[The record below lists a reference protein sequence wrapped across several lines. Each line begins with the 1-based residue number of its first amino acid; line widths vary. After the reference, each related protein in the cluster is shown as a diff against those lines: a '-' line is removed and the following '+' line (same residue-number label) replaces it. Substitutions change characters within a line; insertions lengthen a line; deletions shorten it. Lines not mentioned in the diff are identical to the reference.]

1 MVKYWGEKS
10 LRRTKDYLG
19 NFLFIL
25 PVIIFFS
32 LFSLYPILRTIHLS
46 LFKWDGMSP
55 NMEWVGL
62 RNFRIIF
69 SGDPQWWISLG
80 NAFKL
85 AFIAVVV
92 MQSFSLLLAFLVERG
107 AKAEGLYK
115 VVYYIPTILSPLVVG
130 YIWKWIFDPYGGIIN
145 YLLEVIGLGTLTRA
159 WLSDPVF
166 SLLAVSV
173 SSMWSGFGY
182 SFLLFLAGLKGISR
196 EIIES
201 AMVDG
206 ANGRQILLR
215 IVVPILR
222 PVITVVTILTVLGAM
237 QMFPLVVA
245 MTNGGPGFSTQ
256 VPVMTIYNECFR
268 SHNYGYASA
277 LSTLFGLVLLILSM
291 LQIEAAR
298 RNN

>member
-130 YIWKWIFDPYGGIIN
+130 YIWKWIFDPYGGILN
-145 YLLEVIGLGTLTRA
+145 YL
-159 WLSDPVF
+159 
-166 SLLAVSV
+166 
-173 SSMWSGFGY
+173 
-182 SFLLFLAGLKGISR
+182 
-196 EIIES
+196 
-201 AMVDG
+201 
-206 ANGRQILLR
+206 
-215 IVVPILR
+215 
-222 PVITVVTILTVLGAM
+222 
-237 QMFPLVVA
+237 
-245 MTNGGPGFSTQ
+245 
-256 VPVMTIYNECFR
+256 
-268 SHNYGYASA
+268 
-277 LSTLFGLVLLILSM
+277 
-291 LQIEAAR
+291 
-298 RNN
+298 